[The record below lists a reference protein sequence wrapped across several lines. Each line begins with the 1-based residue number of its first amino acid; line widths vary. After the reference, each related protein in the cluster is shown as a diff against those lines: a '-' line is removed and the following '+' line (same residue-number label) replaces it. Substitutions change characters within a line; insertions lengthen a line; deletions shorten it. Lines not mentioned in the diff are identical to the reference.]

1 LTFMIHVFLAGRD
14 AVSILHQ
21 RAHGL
26 GASHP
31 AFAFRGKR
39 RDNPGGFIV
48 DTLHA
53 VFQAFFDT
61 DNFEDCLIDVVNRG
75 GDADTTGAIA
85 GMLAGARY
93 GLDAIPVRW
102 LRRLDRGVA
111 ESCRLQ
117 AEALLTLSAKGPAPE
132 RIRGD

>member
-1 LTFMIHVFLAGRD
+1 MVQDFV
-14 AVSILHQ
+14 
-21 RAHGL
+21 
-26 GASHP
+26 
-31 AFAFRGKR
+31 RGKSVEDVER
-39 RDNPGGFIV
+39 ANAAPLVAVHPVFDYTVKPRDNPSGFVVETIQ
-48 DTLHA
+48 A
-53 VFQAFFDT
+53 VLQALFAT
-61 DNFEDCLIDVVNRG
+61 ETFEDCVVDVVNRG